1 MNTLETLPFDSFS
14 SKECVSV
21 APEIINQRLNQLWEQ
36 TQADNSGK
44 SSFSRVS
51 LGNLIVLSDE
61 STHSRAEE
69 LILKFAAK
77 RPSRT
82 IHFVVDD
89 GVVNETQEMGV
100 DGSNLKAELSIACNV
115 PYGASQMVC
124 WERINILLPRKHIDR
139 ATSIARS
146 LVTSELSL
154 ALDLLPG
161 VWSVEHHLDWQEIA
175 DFVFFD
181 SFINRKKLTAK
192 VRGQRGEYTNLFD
205 LGYERDHPIREAIRI
220 AFDRPETLRNLGN
233 LRSIKIISP
242 YPTPS
247 DAIRAAYLTGW
258 LCKRL
263 NLSLSKRKSM
273 YSSEFLFGDNKI
285 NISFERVK
293 RGKTKTNQVDN
304 FASVFEFEGGTMREL
319 SIAPLDQSY
328 GENKS
333 GSVEYEVKA
342 DGESLDRRKIEYL
355 DDVNS
360 MIHRI
365 SDPGKRI
372 EYTDS
377 LSKALELGIGSSTRR
392 TSDNA
397 PILYRFENSEELVRY
412 GAERFFESMRVAVRK
427 NGRFTVALAG
437 GTTPIALYHYLAQSV
452 YATASEWKDTYF
464 FFGDERSVLPDHEES
479 NYRMALETLFDPLGV
494 ANDRVFRM
502 KGESD
507 NLVDA
512 AQQYSE
518 IINREVKIKSPN
530 GLPQFDL
537 ILLGMGPDG
546 HTASIF
552 EDYPENEIGPQ
563 QSVAN
568 VYVGS
573 KRTHRITLTDR
584 QINAAAEVIFMVP
597 GAGKANALYRSIIER
612 STPAAKINPAFGTLR
627 FLIDRESSAELD
639 RSKLPLV
646 LDRW

>member
-1 MNTLETLPFDSFS
+1 MNILEILPFDSFS
-14 SKECVSV
+14 AEGYVPI
-21 APEIINQRLNQLWEQ
+21 APAIINQRLSQLWEQ
-36 TQADNSGK
+36 TQEDNPDK

-89 GVVNETQEMGV
+89 DIANETQEAGV

-124 WERINILLPRKHIDR
+124 WERINILIPRKHIDR

-161 VWSVEHHLDWQEIA
+161 VWSAEHHLDWQEIA

-220 AFDRPETLRNLGN
+220 AFDRPETLINLAN

-242 YPTPS
+242 CPTPS

-258 LCKRL
+258 LQERL
-263 NLSLSKRKSM
+263 ELKFLRRKSM
-273 YSSEFLFGDNKI
+273 YSSEFRFGDNTI
-285 NISFERVK
+285 NISFERI
-293 RGKTKTNQVDN
+293 RRDNRKTNHLNN
-304 FASVFEFEGGTMREL
+304 FAAVFEFESETIREL
-319 SIAPLDQSY
+319 SISPLYESDR
-328 GENKS
+328 ENNS
-333 GSVEYEVKA
+333 GSVEYKIMV
-342 DGESLDRRKIEYL
+342 DGVSVDRRKIDFL

-377 LSKALELGIGSSTRR
+377 LSKALELGIGSSPKG
-392 TSDNA
+392 SLESS
-397 PILYRFENSEELVRY
+397 PILYRFENSDELVRY

-437 GTTPIALYHYLAQSV
+437 GSTPVALYHYLANSV
-452 YATASEWKDTYF
+452 YAKAPEWKDTYF
-464 FFGDERSVLPDHEES
+464 FFGDERSVPPDHAES
-479 NYRMALETLFDPLGV
+479 NYRMALETLLDPLGIT
-494 ANDRVFRM
+494 NDRVFRM

-507 NLVDA
+507 NLADA

-518 IINREVKIKSPN
+518 IINREIKIKSLN

-573 KRTHRITLTDR
+573 KGTHRITLTER

-597 GAGKANALYRSIIER
+597 GAGKAVALYKTIVER

-627 FLIDRESSAELD
+627 FLIDRESSAQLNL
-639 RSKLPLV
+639 SKLQLV
-646 LDRW
+646 VERW